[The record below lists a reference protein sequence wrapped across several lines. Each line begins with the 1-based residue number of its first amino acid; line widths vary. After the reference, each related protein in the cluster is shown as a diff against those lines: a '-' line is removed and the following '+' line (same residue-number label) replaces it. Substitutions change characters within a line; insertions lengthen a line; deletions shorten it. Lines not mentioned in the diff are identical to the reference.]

1 MRKDTLSENLTK
13 LNTLLVK
20 AVQVPYKALEHDLI
34 LKVSK
39 KSTKGGRCKLI
50 TDDNAGW
57 TFALEVLI
65 QVLIFFAAGKCND
78 LSSNIGAK
86 LLLAGA
92 VLNVNIYS
100 KLALLK
106 ADELKRNDI
115 RALMEQLIEGMLSV
129 GSWLTEDN
137 RTGYIAYRLTEAVYG
152 FTIGFHIT
160 LLKMCR
166 ETA

>member
-1 MRKDTLSENLTK
+1 MRKDALSENLTK

-65 QVLIFFAAGKCND
+65 QVLIFFAAGKCW
-78 LSSNIGAK
+78 L
-86 LLLAGA
+86 
-92 VLNVNIYS
+92 VLFS
-100 KLALLK
+100 
-106 ADELKRNDI
+106 
-115 RALMEQLIEGMLSV
+115 MSTSTP
-129 GSWLTEDN
+129 SWL
-137 RTGYIAYRLTEAVYG
+137 
-152 FTIGFHIT
+152 F
-160 LLKMCR
+160 LKPMN
-166 ETA
+166 

>member
-1 MRKDTLSENLTK
+1 MSKNTFCKNLTK
-13 LNTLLVK
+13 LYTLLVK

-39 KSTKGGRCKLI
+39 KSTKGSRCKLI

-57 TFALEVLI
+57 TFALEILI
-65 QVLIFFAAGKCND
+65 QVLILLAAGKCND

-86 LLLAGA
+86 LLLAGT

-115 RALMEQLIEGMLSV
+115 RAWWS
-129 GSWLTEDN
+129 S
-137 RTGYIAYRLTEAVYG
+137 
-152 FTIGFHIT
+152 
-160 LLKMCR
+160 
-166 ETA
+166 

>member
-1 MRKDTLSENLTK
+1 MSENTFCKNLTK
-13 LNTLLVK
+13 LYTLLVK

-34 LKVSK
+34 LKMSK

-92 VLNVNIYS
+92 VLNVTISS
-100 KLALLK
+100 KLALLED
-106 ADELKRNDI
+106 DELKRNNVSS
-115 RALMEQLIEGMLSV
+115 LM
-129 GSWLTEDN
+129 
-137 RTGYIAYRLTEAVYG
+137 
-152 FTIGFHIT
+152 
-160 LLKMCR
+160 
-166 ETA
+166 

>member
-13 LNTLLVK
+13 LNTLLIK

-86 LLLAGA
+86 LGVDVDIENSTSQQQHWRKASAGWCCSQCQHLLQAG
-92 VLNVNIYS
+92 S
-100 KLALLK
+100 
-106 ADELKRNDI
+106 
-115 RALMEQLIEGMLSV
+115 S
-129 GSWLTEDN
+129 
-137 RTGYIAYRLTEAVYG
+137 
-152 FTIGFHIT
+152 
-160 LLKMCR
+160 
-166 ETA
+166 